1 MTNIIRILAETD
13 ERSLVLLDEL
23 GAGTDPVEGAAL
35 AMSILEALRQR
46 GARIA
51 STTHYA
57 ELKAY
62 ALQTEGVENACCEF
76 DVATLR
82 PTYRLLI
89 GVPGRSNA
97 FAISLRLGMEESI
110 VERAKELVSSENTR
124 FEDIV
129 QSLEESR
136 QKLEA
141 ERAEAEAQKLAA
153 RRANEEAEHKLER
166 LEEQAEKEMEQARQ
180 RASEIISR
188 TRAQV
193 DAMLNEAEEQRKKQN
208 KLLTAEQ
215 KAKLKSGMKRL
226 EDEADPVRRRQD
238 SGPYELPRPLR
249 PGDTVLIYDINK
261 KASVLEV
268 PADGKGSVLVQAGI
282 IRTRVPME
290 NLRLTEPDKEKKD
303 PRTRARNVTR
313 QVESAGR
320 GAMEIDLRGQMVEE
334 GLLSVDRFLDGASMT
349 GVHQVTIIHGKGT
362 GRLRAAVQDH
372 LRHHPL
378 VKSFRLGAYGEGEA
392 GVTIVELK

>member
-1 MTNIIRILAETD
+1 
-13 ERSLVLLDEL
+13 
-23 GAGTDPVEGAAL
+23 
-35 AMSILEALRQR
+35 
-46 GARIA
+46 
-51 STTHYA
+51 
-57 ELKAY
+57 
-62 ALQTEGVENACCEF
+62 
-76 DVATLR
+76 
-82 PTYRLLI
+82 
-89 GVPGRSNA
+89 
-97 FAISLRLGMEESI
+97 
-110 VERAKELVSSENTR
+110 
-124 FEDIV
+124 
-129 QSLEESR
+129 
-136 QKLEA
+136 
-141 ERAEAEAQKLAA
+141 
-153 RRANEEAEHKLER
+153 
-166 LEEQAEKEMEQARQ
+166 
-180 RASEIISR
+180 
-188 TRAQV
+188 
-193 DAMLNEAEEQRKKQN
+193 AEEQRKKQN

>member
-1 MTNIIRILAETD
+1 M
-13 ERSLVLLDEL
+13 
-23 GAGTDPVEGAAL
+23 
-35 AMSILEALRQR
+35 
-46 GARIA
+46 
-51 STTHYA
+51 
-57 ELKAY
+57 
-62 ALQTEGVENACCEF
+62 QTEGVENACCEF

-215 KAKLKSGMKRL
+215 KAKLKSG
-226 EDEADPVRRRQD
+226 DEA
-238 SGPYELPRPLR
+238 S
-249 PGDTVLIYDINK
+249 
-261 KASVLEV
+261 
-268 PADGKGSVLVQAGI
+268 
-282 IRTRVPME
+282 
-290 NLRLTEPDKEKKD
+290 
-303 PRTRARNVTR
+303 
-313 QVESAGR
+313 
-320 GAMEIDLRGQMVEE
+320 
-334 GLLSVDRFLDGASMT
+334 
-349 GVHQVTIIHGKGT
+349 
-362 GRLRAAVQDH
+362 
-372 LRHHPL
+372 
-378 VKSFRLGAYGEGEA
+378 
-392 GVTIVELK
+392 